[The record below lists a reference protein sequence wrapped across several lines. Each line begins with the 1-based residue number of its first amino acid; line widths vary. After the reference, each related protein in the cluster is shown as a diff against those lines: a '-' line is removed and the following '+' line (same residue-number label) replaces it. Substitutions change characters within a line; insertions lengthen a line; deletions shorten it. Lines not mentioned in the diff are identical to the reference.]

1 MSQFDFYQIPTVG
14 VDEPDLVAARTDVS
28 IPIRRA
34 VDEKICNFGALNV
47 GARKSSDYTKTEL
60 TWKNKDELSDWK
72 NITTFWQEAE
82 RNENP
87 YVLGSTIKR
96 VRDDQFFRMTM
107 SNNRGLQ
114 LNQPKWD
121 VSDTNLVDA
130 ANMTAGKNWPSE
142 GWRSYGGKYDHT
154 PYVGGGTVH

>member
-60 TWKNKDELSDWK
+60 TWKNKDELSD
-72 NITTFWQEAE
+72 
-82 RNENP
+82 
-87 YVLGSTIKR
+87 
-96 VRDDQFFRMTM
+96 
-107 SNNRGLQ
+107 
-114 LNQPKWD
+114 
-121 VSDTNLVDA
+121 
-130 ANMTAGKNWPSE
+130 
-142 GWRSYGGKYDHT
+142 
-154 PYVGGGTVH
+154 

>member
-14 VDEPDLVAARTDVS
+14 VDEPDLVAARTDVAV
-28 IPIRRA
+28 PIRRA

-47 GARKSSDYTKTEL
+47 GGRSAADYTKTEL
-60 TWKNKDELSDWK
+60 TWKTKDELADWK
-72 NITTFWQEAE
+72 NITNFWQEAE

-96 VRDDQFFRMTM
+96 TRDDQFFRMSM

-114 LNQPKWD
+114 LEQPKWD

-130 ANMTAGKNWPSE
+130 ANMIAGKSWPSE
-142 GWRSYGGKYDHT
+142 GWRSFGGKYDFT
-154 PYVGGGTVH
+154 PYVGGGSVH